1 MTATPMSEPVGVV
14 IDTDPGID
22 DSLALLLAA
31 RWPRC
36 RLLGVT
42 ATYGNTTLDMAVRNA
57 GIVLARAGSGVRVL
71 QGWDRPLERALVTA
85 KETHGREGIG
95 DLSGPVP
102 EPVYPS
108 GSALRDALRAAGAPV
123 TLVTLGPLTNLA
135 LALKLDSS
143 LVRERVSRHVMM
155 GGNIDAA
162 GNTGPY
168 SEFNVWCD
176 PEAADIVFRAGLRT
190 EMVGLDVTRQLV
202 LPAAAVA
209 KLATT
214 ADPDAQWFGRLLGFY
229 VRFHQAHE
237 GLAGAVINDP
247 LAVALAIDPTLG
259 FAEPV
264 RVRVDLSEEQR
275 GRTAVGDDRDP
286 EVRVYRRFDHERV
299 HALLLDHLF
308 GRWLT
313 PADFRA

>member
-1 MTATPMSEPVGVV
+1 MSEPIPVV

-42 ATYGNTTLDMAVRNA
+42 VTYGNTTLDLAARNA
-57 GIVLARAGSGVRVL
+57 RIMLARAGADVRVL
-71 QGWDRPLERALVTA
+71 QGWDRPLERPLITA
-85 KETHGREGIG
+85 KETHGAEGIG

-108 GSALRDALRAAGAPV
+108 ASALRDALRAAREPV

-135 LALKLDSS
+135 LSLRLDAG
-143 LVRERVSRHVMM
+143 LVRERVARHVMM
-155 GGNIDAA
+155 GGNIAAA

-168 SEFNVWCD
+168 AEFNVWCD
-176 PEAADIVFRAGLRT
+176 PEAADVVFGAGLGT

-202 LPAAAVA
+202 IPAAAVS
-209 KLATT
+209 KLTT
-214 ADPDAQWFGRLLGFY
+214 HQDADAQWFGRLLGFY
-229 VRFHQAHE
+229 VRFHREQE
-237 GLAGAVINDP
+237 GFAGAVINDP
-247 LAVALAIDPTLG
+247 LAVALALKPSWGWTD
-259 FAEPV
+259 AV
-264 RVRVDLSEEQR
+264 RVRVDRSEEQR
-275 GRTAVGDDRDP
+275 GRTLIGEEGAGDP
-286 EVRVYRRFDHERV
+286 EIRVYRRFDLQRV
-299 HALLLDHLF
+299 QGVLLEHLF

-313 PADFRA
+313 PADFRT